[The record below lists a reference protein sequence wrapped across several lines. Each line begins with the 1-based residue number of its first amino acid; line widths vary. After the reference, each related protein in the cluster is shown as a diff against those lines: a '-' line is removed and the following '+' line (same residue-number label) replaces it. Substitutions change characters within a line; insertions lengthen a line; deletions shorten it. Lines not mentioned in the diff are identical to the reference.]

1 MSKFI
6 INAAEDADM
15 VSDDDEQEEHSDGEN
30 DLIFIGHET
39 NFKDQE
45 PSNYRSLLVNQEPPP
60 ENVTVSYEE
69 VMALSDT
76 EYCNEC
82 SDQENFVK
90 HSPPEW
96 EFNEFQGWNERID
109 KFNKFL
115 KQIDENSKDSFFNT
129 VVWGTYFKLECKKA
143 TFEGDL
149 QQGFGTVLLDKFY
162 GLKNELVLDN
172 IL

>member
-30 DLIFIGHET
+30 DLNFIGHET

-82 SDQENFVK
+82 SDQENFVNI
-90 HSPPEW
+90 HHP
-96 EFNEFQGWNERID
+96 NGNLM
-109 KFNKFL
+109 N
-115 KQIDENSKDSFFNT
+115 
-129 VVWGTYFKLECKKA
+129 FKGGMK
-143 TFEGDL
+143 
-149 QQGFGTVLLDKFY
+149 
-162 GLKNELVLDN
+162 GLINLIN
-172 IL
+172 F